1 MTATATAT
9 LAAHVLSET
18 TTTRFIQFEFEMRR
32 SNNCC
37 ALLLFTQQ
45 QQQKQSQQQ

>member
-1 MTATATAT
+1 MTATETATAT
-9 LAAHVLSET
+9 LAAHVLSETT

-45 QQQKQSQQQ
+45 QQ